1 MMVDT
6 FQWSPTTQG
15 HSGDTTLRMRKAQF
29 GDGYAQRVA
38 DGLNNRQSTYNLRFV
53 GKAEKIAAILA
64 FLDAHAGAVS
74 FYWTPPLRPQGLFV
88 CEKYAEP
95 TKEGDVYTIT
105 AQFEQT
111 FAP

>member
-1 MMVDT
+1 MTDT
-6 FQWSPTTQG
+6 FNWSPTVQG
-15 HSGDTTLRMRKAQF
+15 YGGDTTLRVRKAEF
-29 GDGYAQRVA
+29 GDGYTQRAA

-53 GKAEKIAAILA
+53 GKADKIAAILA

-74 FYWTPPLRPQGLFV
+74 FYWTPLFRPKGRFV
-88 CEKYAEP
+88 CEKYSEP
-95 TKEGDVYTIT
+95 TKDGAVYTIT

>member
-1 MMVDT
+1 MTET
-6 FQWSPTTQG
+6 FQWAPTVQG
-15 HSGDTTLRMRKAQF
+15 YGGDTTLRVRKAGF
-29 GDGYAQRVA
+29 GDGYTQRAA

-53 GKAEKIAAILA
+53 GKADKIAAILA
-64 FLDAHAGAVS
+64 FLDARAGAVS

-88 CEKYAEP
+88 CEKYSEP
-95 TKEGDVYTIT
+95 EKEGSVYTIT